1 MKIVKILFILV
12 LSSFVLSS
20 CEKDDELKVADVS
33 IKVNKLEGSV
43 HINNVYNDFTC
54 EVVFSAVYDIDY
66 KSNSDIYYSGYYGD
80 KIYVKYGTDSSLKNA
95 EMVNMFYESV
105 DSVRSELLEFEAN
118 KKYYYQVGVKISPN
132 EGNENNE
139 EFWVY
144 DKIREL
150 DLTVKNISQ
159 NVSIK
164 ANYLG
169 TNSYDDRQMFSISVT
184 GSPFGK
190 DVSIGY
196 DFWGSCYSCI
206 IGGSDP
212 ENLYNLGGD
221 CYYRSNGVWD
231 VDIDNREEYVGE
243 KFYYKP
249 CIILGNDNIIY
260 GELSSVVLK

>member
-20 CEKDDELKVADVS
+20 CEKDDELKVADTS

-43 HINNVYNDFTC
+43 HINNVYNDFIC
-54 EVVFSAVYDIDY
+54 EVVFSAVYDIGY
-66 KSNSDIYYSGYYGD
+66 KSNSDIYYSGYFGD
-80 KIYVKYGTDSSLKNA
+80 EIYVKYGTDSSLKNA
-95 EMVNMFYESV
+95 EMVRMFYESE

-139 EFWVY
+139 GFWVY

-150 DLTVKNISQ
+150 DLTEKNKSQ
-159 NVSIK
+159 NVSIE
-164 ANYLG
+164 AGYWG
-169 TNSYDDRQMFSISVT
+169 YHDGQEFFISVT

-196 DFWGSCYSCI
+196 DFWGSCYSFI
-206 IGGSDP
+206 MGGFDP
-212 ENLYNLGGD
+212 EKLYDLSGSCSYNMYD
-221 CYYRSNGVWD
+221 GVW
-231 VDIDNREEYVGE
+231 VVRITDNNIVESIGE
-243 KFYYKP
+243 VFYYKP
-249 CIILGNDNIIY
+249 YIRLWDDVYIY
-260 GELSSVVLK
+260 GELSSVVLE